1 MLVALAAHDGLR
13 PRSDS
18 RLGLG
23 ATLALLAHGGLL
35 GALALGL
42 NWRLPQATVSASA
55 ELWAAV
61 PQAATPAAAAAAAA
75 VPAPAP
81 PPAPPPAPAP
91 APPPPPAPTPAPPRP
106 APPPP
111 GPTAAEREAEIALEK
126 AQARQ
131 REQQAQK
138 ARDAAERQRQR
149 LADEQAKAR
158 QREQQAKADKA
169 DKAEK
174 TEKAEKA
181 RRQKAEA
188 EQRERAQQ
196 EALAQAQDAQV
207 ARQREENLKRM
218 LGQAG
223 ATGPATATGSAAR
236 DAAPSAAY
244 AGRIKAF
251 IKPNILLAVDVPGN
265 PVTEI
270 EVKLAPDGSV
280 ISRRI
285 VKPSGNPGW
294 DNIVLRAIDKTATLP
309 RDTDGRVPASMLLVF
324 PRQE

>member
-1 MLVALAAHDGLR
+1 MLAALAAHDGLR

-61 PQAATPAAAAAAAA
+61 PQAATPAAAA
-75 VPAPAP
+75 VPAPVP
-81 PPAPPPAPAP
+81 PPTPAPAP
-91 APPPPPAPTPAPPRP
+91 APPPPPTPTPAPPRP

-131 REQQAQK
+131 REQQVQK

-149 LADEQAKAR
+149 LADEQTKTR